1 MPNYSTYLTVFIL
14 GSDLE
19 LPPEL
24 TCLGQESQQLEHIY
38 VGIGKMLKMF
48 RWLET
53 ASFWKRKDYIP
64 SILGKLLPDIIISLS
79 HFSFVNSLIF
89 LPTNLF
95 SRESKQIP
103 FWKEANFNGDFH
115 TNTPIIGAHYLSDFE
130 LFRQFSFRISSIGFV
145 NRIQFEE
152 IWMTLLGV
160 YSENLTVLSLAKQGD
175 DLNENIQLE
184 KMVVKTLTNLLLSAN
199 EKKSKVSQMNTVILK
214 QSFGDRFELIRETLS
229 RRSAQLTDLIDFYN
243 APLYDPSR
251 DVKALE
257 RLRRIADGDS
267 LFSVDSGQF
276 ETEQEHSV
284 DLYSCLHFLVDLYLQ
299 TVQVVGNQKN
309 LTCFPLLSEISKS
322 CLVISDLF
330 VEKNQFLKL
339 QQLLQELAKIVEHY
353 EDELL
358 NQTVIIALAKT
369 YSVLALPDE
378 LIERQKKLITEQHF
392 KDFFLPTRIGAVRS
406 VKYLLACPNLMSQKD
421 LTPICDYVCKHF
433 TNDQCM

>member
-1 MPNYSTYLTVFIL
+1 MFIPNYSTCLTVFIL

-24 TCLGQESQQLEHIY
+24 TCLGQESQELEHIY

-53 ASFWKRKDYIP
+53 PSVWKGNDYFP
-64 SILGKLLPDIIISLS
+64 TILGKLLPDIIVSLS

-130 LFRQFSFRISSIGFV
+130 LFKQFSFRISSIGFV

-160 YSENLTVLSLAKQGD
+160 YSENLTFLSLAKQGD

-199 EKKSKVSQMNTVILK
+199 EKKSKGGQMNTVILK

-229 RRSAQLTDLIDFYN
+229 RRSTQLADFIDFYN

-257 RLRRIADGDS
+257 RLRRIADGGS
-267 LFSVDSGQF
+267 LLSVDSGQF
-276 ETEQEHSV
+276 ENESEQEHSDCV
-284 DLYSCLHFLVDLYLQ
+284 DLYSCLHFLIDLYLQ
-299 TVQVVGNQKN
+299 TMQVVGNQQN

-358 NQTVIIALAKT
+358 NQTVILALAKT

-378 LIERQKKLITEQHF
+378 LIELQKKLITKQH
-392 KDFFLPTRIGAVRS
+392 FLPTRVNSLRS
-406 VKYLLACPNLMSQKD
+406 FKYLNLNLMSQKD